1 MLLYYALGGGLGH
14 LTRARAFLH
23 TLGLEGEATLFTS
36 SRFADEPRVTGGLP
50 VVRVPASLDGDREGL
65 RAFLERTLAET
76 AARRLV
82 VDALPAG
89 ILGEL
94 AGFAPP
100 HGVVLEHVARLLL
113 WERYVA
119 DASPDLP
126 RFATT
131 WVVEELHDDQR
142 RALEAASGKVRPL
155 DLVDPAS
162 LPPEPLEPP
171 CALVVHSGPDEE
183 TIELVLFARDL
194 LRAERSATRVVLA
207 SPSRPSGLPA
217 DVAWVDAFPATG
229 LFANAARIV
238 AAAGFNAV
246 RQTEPFR
253 ERRVLVPFPRRF
265 DDQFTRAARA
275 RAARGGPR

>member
-1 MLLYYALGGGLGH
+1 MPSVVLPEPDSPTMPSVSPRRSVSVAAL
-14 LTRARAFLH
+14 
-23 TLGLEGEATLFTS
+23 
-36 SRFADEPRVTGGLP
+36 
-50 VVRVPASLDGDREGL
+50 
-65 RAFLERTLAET
+65 T
-76 AARRLV
+76 AANRRLRKSPSPNAKLTPTASACSSGGASSGSGGATRLV
-82 VDALPAG
+82 VDAFPSGL
-89 ILGEL
+89 LGEL
-94 AGFAPP
+94 AGFVPP
-100 HGVVLEHVARLLL
+100 PGVALEHVARLLL

-194 LRAERSATRVVLA
+194 VRAERSATRVVLA